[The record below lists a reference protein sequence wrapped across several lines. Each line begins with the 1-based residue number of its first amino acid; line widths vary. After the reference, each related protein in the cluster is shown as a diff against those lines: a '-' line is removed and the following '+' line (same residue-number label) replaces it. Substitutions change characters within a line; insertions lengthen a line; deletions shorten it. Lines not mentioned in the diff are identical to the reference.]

1 MVRFLL
7 STILKKDVTKIKNLD
22 TFKASQENDIPTK
35 IIKENT
41 IFSNFIHQSFNNMI
55 DICIFFNIFLQLAN
69 MVPVFEKGPK
79 NPMENY
85 GPVSSLPSIS
95 KIYKKCHLTNVKLLW
110 KHIFRN
116 FKMALDQV
124 SMHNIAWCVWLM

>member
-1 MVRFLL
+1 M
-7 STILKKDVTKIKNLD
+7 KIKNLD
-22 TFKASQENDIPTK
+22 TFRKVSEENDIPTK

-55 DICIFFNIFLQLAN
+55 YIFIFFNIFLQLAN

-95 KIYKKCHLTNVKLLW
+95 KIYKKCHLTNVKLL
-110 KHIFRN
+110 
-116 FKMALDQV
+116 
-124 SMHNIAWCVWLM
+124 